1 MITARKTIHA
11 LNYTFSEPIIKGILI
26 YDYLFLFYIV
36 QQKREN
42 IFEMKK
48 NGLIKMINIEHISLL
63 HFIK

>member
-36 QQKREN
+36 WAEKGKYIWN
-42 IFEMKK
+42 TKK
-48 NGLIKMINIEHISLL
+48 MSD
-63 HFIK
+63 

>member
-36 QQKREN
+36 Q
-42 IFEMKK
+42 KK
-48 NGLIKMINIEHISLL
+48 GKYC
-63 HFIK
+63 